1 MPKKGED
8 GQCTYRMVVDFRKLN
23 EITEFE
29 NYPLPRIDEILDQLG
44 NARYFTVMDLKAG
57 YHQVPIK
64 EEYQRKTGFS
74 AFGKHYEF
82 LKLAFGL
89 QTAPQNFQKIMN
101 DVLDELLIGN
111 ACYVYWTTLW
121 SMERQRRS
129 IMGILG
135 RCSRGWERSG

>member
-1 MPKKGED
+1 
-8 GQCTYRMVVDFRKLN
+8 MVVDFRKLN

-29 NYPLPRIDEILDQLG
+29 NYPLPRIDEIWDQLG
-44 NARYFTVMDLKAG
+44 NASYFTVMDLKAG

-89 QTAPQNFQKIMN
+89 QTAPLNFQKIMN
-101 DVLDELLIGN
+101 GRIINRERLLCLLDDIV
-111 ACYVYWTTLW
+111 VYGHRITP
-121 SMERQRRS
+121 
-129 IMGILG
+129 MGVALHVN
-135 RCSRGWERSG
+135 WES